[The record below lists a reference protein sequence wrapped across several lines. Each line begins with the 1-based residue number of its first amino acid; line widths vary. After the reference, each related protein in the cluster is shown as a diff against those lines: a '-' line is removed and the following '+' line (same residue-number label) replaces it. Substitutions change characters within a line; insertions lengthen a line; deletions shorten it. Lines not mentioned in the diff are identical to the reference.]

1 METQKK
7 TQFYQ
12 KPSIKSDLEILGKVL
27 AAPNKKKIMYCLS
40 TPKTPKELVKK
51 TNLNFPTISK
61 NLKDLEKLKLID
73 INNKNLRKGKI
84 VIISKKGEIVVEDIK
99 KNNL

>member
-1 METQKK
+1 
-7 TQFYQ
+7 
-12 KPSIKSDLEILGKVL
+12 
-27 AAPNKKKIMYCLS
+27 MYYLS

-84 VIISKKGEIVVEDIK
+84 IVISKKGETAIEDIK

>member
-1 METQKK
+1 METTKK
-7 TQFYQ
+7 TKFYQ
-12 KPSIKSDLEILGKVL
+12 KTSIKSDLETLGKIL
-27 AAPNKKKIMYCLS
+27 AAPNKQKIMYYLS

-84 VIISKKGEIVVEDIK
+84 IVISKKGETAIEDIK